1 MENQN
6 LDSVISPSPFAS
18 LSETDLIYLLEHN
31 SSQLTEAQKLDIQA
45 RISSFERA
53 RQAEMEIIDFPEPTK
68 IYKKL
73 PQNKK
78 RAGYID
84 IIVLMLTVWAT
95 CLCGM
100 AYVYSQLNIMG

>member
-6 LDSVISPSPFAS
+6 FDNVISPNP
-18 LSETDLIYLLEHN
+18 LDNLTETDLIYLLQN
-31 SSQLTEAQKLDIQA
+31 NPQLPEAQKLDIQA
-45 RISSFERA
+45 RISQFERA
-53 RQAEMEIIDFPEPTK
+53 RQAEMEIIDFPEPAK
-68 IYKKL
+68 QYQKL
-73 PQNKK
+73 PQNNR
-78 RAGYID
+78 RAGYVD